1 MIFGID
7 LGSNTLRGVLMN
19 KNGKILKS
27 AEFIVGSARNLQT
40 GGDLDIDAITRIKS
54 ALKKMD
60 KIFEFKKCENSVC
73 VATEAFRMA
82 KNSAEFFDEIWR
94 EFGVEFKI
102 IDGDDEA
109 KFVRLGI
116 LNRLKLLNLNAKNP
130 LCIDLGG
137 ASTEISNNERS
148 KSFKF
153 GIVRF
158 CNEFSEFNEFN
169 DKIKNANLVV
179 SEARNFINS
188 LKFDRIILTS
198 GVPTTMVA
206 LRKNLSYESYQS
218 DLINGENLKF
228 GEFDF
233 WLERILNFSDK
244 EAILKLGENRKDLMI
259 AGIMLLKSLLQDF
272 AKTEFIVVDDGLR
285 EGICIEFINK
295 LK

>member
-19 KNGKILKS
+19 KNGKIVKS
-27 AEFIVGSARNLQT
+27 AEFIVGSARNLQA
-40 GGDLDIDAITRIKS
+40 GGDLNPDAITRIKS

-60 KIFEFKKCENSVC
+60 KIFDFKSCENSVC

-158 CNEFSEFNEFN
+158 CNEFGEFD

-179 SEARNFINS
+179 SEDRNFINS
-188 LKFDRIILTS
+188 LKFDKIVLTS

-218 DLINGENLKF
+218 DLINGENLEF

-272 AKTEFIVVDDGLR
+272 AKTEFIVVDEGLR
-285 EGICIEFINK
+285 EGICINAIRELNPA
-295 LK
+295 

>member
-19 KNGKILKS
+19 KNGEIVKS
-27 AEFIVGSARNLQT
+27 AEFIVGSARNLQA
-40 GGDLDIDAITRIKS
+40 GGDLDIDAILRIKS

-60 KIFEFKKCENSVC
+60 KIFDFKSCENSVC

-158 CNEFSEFNEFN
+158 CNEFSKFS

-179 SEARNFINS
+179 SEARSFINS
-188 LKFDRIILTS
+188 LEFDSIILTS

-218 DLINGENLKF
+218 DLINGEILKF

-233 WLERILNFSDK
+233 WLERILNFSDE

-285 EGICIEFINK
+285 EGICINAIRELNPA
-295 LK
+295 

>member
-19 KNGKILKS
+19 ENGEIVKS
-27 AEFIVGSARNLQT
+27 AEFIVGSARNLQA
-40 GGDLDIDAITRIKS
+40 GGDLDPDAILRIKS

-60 KIFEFKKCENSVC
+60 KIFDFKSCENSVC

-82 KNSAEFFDEIWR
+82 KNSAEFFDEIWH
-94 EFGVEFKI
+94 EFGVKFKI
-102 IDGDDEA
+102 IGGDDEA

-137 ASTEISNNERS
+137 ASTEISNNKHS

-158 CNEFSEFNEFN
+158 CNEFG

-179 SEARNFINS
+179 SEARSFINS
-188 LKFDRIILTS
+188 LKFDKIVLTS

-218 DLINGENLKF
+218 DLINGENLEF

-233 WLERILNFSDK
+233 WLEKILKMSEN
-244 EAILKLGENRKDLMI
+244 EAVLKLGENRKDLMI

-285 EGICIEFINK
+285 EGICINAIRELNPA
-295 LK
+295 

>member
-19 KNGKILKS
+19 KNGEIVKS
-27 AEFIVGSARNLQT
+27 AEFIVGSARNLQA
-40 GGDLDIDAITRIKS
+40 GGDLDPDAITRIKS

-60 KIFEFKKCENSVC
+60 KIFDFKSCENSVC

-94 EFGVEFKI
+94 EFGIKFKI

-137 ASTEISNNERS
+137 ASTEISNNEHS

-158 CNEFSEFNEFN
+158 CNEFDEFT
-169 DKIKNANLVV
+169 DKIRSANLVV
-179 SEARNFINS
+179 SEARSFINS

-218 DLINGENLKF
+218 DLINGENLEF

-233 WLERILNFSDK
+233 WLERILNFSDD
-244 EAILKLGENRKDLMI
+244 EALLKLGENRKDLMI

-285 EGICIEFINK
+285 EGICINAIRELNPA
-295 LK
+295 

>member
-19 KNGKILKS
+19 KNGEIVKS
-27 AEFIVGSARNLQT
+27 AEFIVGSARNLQA
-40 GGDLDIDAITRIKS
+40 GGDLDPDAITRIKS

-60 KIFEFKKCENSVC
+60 KIFDFKSCENSVC

-102 IDGDDEA
+102 IGGDDEA

-158 CNEFSEFNEFN
+158 CNEFSEFN
-169 DKIKNANLVV
+169 DKMKNANLVV

-218 DLINGENLKF
+218 DLINGEILKF

-233 WLERILNFSDK
+233 WLERILNFSET
-244 EAILKLGENRKDLMI
+244 EAVLKLGENRKDLMI

-285 EGICIEFINK
+285 EGICINAIRELNPA
-295 LK
+295 